1 MRIKNMI
8 PAMLMA
14 AVILTGCGAQ
24 QAQALDETGIILD
37 KDRRVTQVIVESFD
51 RSYYNADELRS
62 QIEAKITQAAGDKDS
77 PRVKLQK
84 FELSEDG
91 QLSVGIEFATGDDYA
106 SFNGKTLFTGTVD
119 EAAAKGYTL
128 TGLETTEGEAVD
140 GVKLS
145 ADGDKQ
151 IVVFE
156 EAMTVV
162 VPGRVLYHSDN
173 VTADGEKQVHKDT
186 DSGNGIVVYE

>member
-128 TGLETTEGEAVD
+128 TGLETTEGETVD
-140 GVKLS
+140 GFSLRLKFYL
-145 ADGDKQ
+145 
-151 IVVFE
+151 IF
-156 EAMTVV
+156 
-162 VPGRVLYHSDN
+162 
-173 VTADGEKQVHKDT
+173 
-186 DSGNGIVVYE
+186 